1 MKYIK
6 RQDNYW
12 NEPKHGSI
20 IQKMKLDHKAQERVR
35 KRSTNYERIFYQY
48 SKVLTYQ
55 WVYWTKS
62 EPTMLPVKS
71 EDTGLESSNVALHKL
86 DQLPTTVTLPNIR
99 DVVSL
104 KLGYQKTD
112 SAMTGPD

>member
-1 MKYIK
+1 
-6 RQDNYW
+6 
-12 NEPKHGSI
+12 
-20 IQKMKLDHKAQERVR
+20 
-35 KRSTNYERIFYQY
+35 
-48 SKVLTYQ
+48 
-55 WVYWTKS
+55 
-62 EPTMLPVKS
+62 MLPVKS